1 MAKAAV
7 VTQSTLTDRFQT
19 TVPATV
25 RKALH
30 LNKRDKLNFT
40 VMDDGKVLVS
50 RADELGT
57 DPVVGQFLSFLE
69 QDMTANPQ
77 HIQPLSAERKAH
89 VDGLIDGVEVDLNTP
104 LSDED
109 E

>member
-1 MAKAAV
+1 MDKSSIA
-7 VTQSTLTDRFQT
+7 QSTLTDRFQT

-40 VMDDGKVLVS
+40 LLDDGRVMVS
-50 RADELGT
+50 RAEEDVA
-57 DPVVGQFLSFLE
+57 DPVIGKFLSFLE
-69 QDMTANPQ
+69 GDMSANPKN
-77 HIQPLSAERKAH
+77 IQPLSASLKAH
-89 VDGLIDGVEVDLNTP
+89 VDELVDGVDIDLDAP